1 MTCCAAATGWS
12 AERQPNAGCVQEN
25 AHWLAS
31 LKRPPSGDSADVEP
45 RLLKTSP
52 AHLDGMH
59 ILRVL
64 SSDLAAPEGRVVG
77 REVAVRDPEI
87 PLQLNGIARRQRH
100 HGLQPDRGGQRDM
113 GGGDLAEGAPDFRR
127 AVQHQPPAHPG
138 RGAGIDLVEQRRAE
152 EVGAVDGRGE
162 EVGPSIESPL
172 IIVVGVVQA
181 DLRPGPDAHIVVVVG
196 VRLEAGQLRLVD
208 DAVGVVDA
216 QPVEEGAAV
225 GRDREPEPVGP
236 EQPTSAFV
244 TKPVCSVSPRSSPA
258 ASLFMV

>member
-77 REVAVRDPEI
+77 REVAVRDPEV
-87 PLQLNGIARRQRH
+87 PLQFDGVARRQRH
-100 HGLQPDRGGQRDM
+100 HGLQPDGGCERDV
-113 GGGDLAEGAPDFRR
+113 GGRDFAEGATDFRGS
-127 AVQHQPPAHPG
+127 VQHQPPTHAG
-138 RGAGIDLVEQRRAE
+138 RGAGVDLVEQRCAKQ
-152 EVGAVDGRGE
+152 VCPVDRSGE
-162 EVGPSIESPL
+162 EAGPSIESPL
-172 IIVVGVVQA
+172 IVIVGGVEA
-181 DLRPGPDAHIVVVVG
+181 DLCPGPDAHVVVVVG
-196 VRLEAGQLRLVD
+196 VSLEARQLRLVD
-208 DAVGVVDA
+208 DAIGVVYDE
-216 QPVEEGAAV
+216 PVKEGAAV
-225 GRDREPEPVGP
+225 GRDREPELVRP
-236 EQPTSAFV
+236 E
-244 TKPVCSVSPRSSPA
+244 
-258 ASLFMV
+258 

>member
-77 REVAVRDPEI
+77 REVAVRDPEV
-87 PLQLNGIARRQRH
+87 PLQFDGVARRQRH
-100 HGLQPDRGGQRDM
+100 HGLQPDGGCERDV
-113 GGGDLAEGAPDFRR
+113 GGRDFAEGATDFRGS
-127 AVQHQPPAHPG
+127 VQHQPPTHAG
-138 RGAGIDLVEQRRAE
+138 RGAGVDLVEQRCAE
-152 EVGAVDGRGE
+152 EVGTVDGRHE
-162 EVGPSIESPL
+162 AVVRHVEGPL
-172 IIVVGVVQA
+172 VIVVGVVQA

-196 VRLEAGQLRLVD
+196 VGLEAGQLRLVD
-208 DAVGVVDA
+208 DAIGVVDA
-216 QPVEEGAAV
+216 QTVEEGAAI
-225 GRDREPEPVGP
+225 GRDRDPETVRC
-236 EQPTSAFV
+236 EQATSAFV
-244 TKPVCSVSPRSSPA
+244 TKLVCKVRPRSSPA